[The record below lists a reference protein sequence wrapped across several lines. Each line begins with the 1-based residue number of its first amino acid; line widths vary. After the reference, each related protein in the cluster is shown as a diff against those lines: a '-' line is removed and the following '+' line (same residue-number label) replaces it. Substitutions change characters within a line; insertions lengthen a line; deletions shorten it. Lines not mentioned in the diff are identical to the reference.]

1 MLLAVKA
8 QSPNYWTTKEFSKL
22 MGFLIYF
29 FQFFHWQHQAAC
41 GIFSDQGW
49 KPCPLPWKF
58 RVLTTELPG
67 KSNSWFWK
75 DWFGSSKETEFQGGR
90 WGAEPS
96 ARRLLK
102 GVVKR
107 ARCPGWQGARGALWP
122 PHHRWNAVSTI
133 CCGGTSNKSRH
144 LYEPVSASTKWDNKV
159 STSKGDRIN
168 EIMS

>member
-8 QSPNYWTTKEFSKL
+8 QSPNYWTTKDFSKL

-67 KSNSWFWK
+67 KSNSWVLK

-90 WGAEPS
+90 RGAEPS
-96 ARRLLK
+96 ARRLLN
-102 GVVKR
+102 GVVNRVPWVAGGLGCSAATTPQMK
-107 ARCPGWQGARGALWP
+107 CCLY
-122 PHHRWNAVSTI
+122 HLVRWELQQVS
-133 CCGGTSNKSRH
+133 S
-144 LYEPVSASTKWDNKV
+144 PV
-159 STSKGDRIN
+159 
-168 EIMS
+168 